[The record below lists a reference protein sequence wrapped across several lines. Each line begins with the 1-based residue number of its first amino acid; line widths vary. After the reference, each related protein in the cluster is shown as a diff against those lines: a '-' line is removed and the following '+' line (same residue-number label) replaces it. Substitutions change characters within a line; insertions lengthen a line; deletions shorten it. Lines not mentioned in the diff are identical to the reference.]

1 MARFGLWC
9 LHFPTEKSAI
19 SSFCRHYH
27 HHLVKKRA
35 MEVDKKSKI
44 LRRRRTFRESVRKR
58 IRQEKPLQTY
68 QISLR
73 YLLNTYHHHR
83 SRAIGQ
89 QVLKKEKKQ
98 LASTMVFLK
107 RKRIQSWPLFL
118 QNINTKFHQFLPILH
133 IFFFICVK
141 FQCWK

>member
-1 MARFGLWC
+1 MSHKNFSLGPRKWRFGLWC

-83 SRAIGQ
+83 SRHLGSVEEKIVSFYNGFFLQ
-89 QVLKKEKKQ
+89 EEKK
-98 LASTMVFLK
+98 SDPKVFSCGK
-107 RKRIQSWPLFL
+107 L
-118 QNINTKFHQFLPILH
+118 QNR
-133 IFFFICVK
+133 
-141 FQCWK
+141 